1 MKKPSALTQFL
12 EEIQGEAIV
21 SVVETN
27 KDSKLI
33 VYIDEEAADSEEEG
47 IVISREETALVL
59 ADASI
64 IERFHEALGSPRSA
78 SIVLCDLVL
87 PEKSLDALEKHFIA
101 VDEA

>member
-1 MKKPSALTQFL
+1 MKKPNTLTQFL

-27 KDSKLI
+27 KESKLI
-33 VYIDEEAADSEEEG
+33 VYVDENAADAEDD
-47 IVISREETALVL
+47 ITISAEDTKLILANAAL
-59 ADASI
+59 
-64 IERFHEALGSPRSA
+64 IERFFESLGSPKSA
-78 SIVLCDLVL
+78 SIVICDTVL

>member
-1 MKKPSALTQFL
+1 MKKPNALTQFL

-33 VYIDEEAADSEEEG
+33 VYIDEESVDDEKG
-47 IVISREETALVL
+47 IELTREETALVL
-59 ADASI
+59 ADPSI
-64 IERFHEALGSPRSA
+64 IERFYEALGSPQAA
-78 SIVLCDLVL
+78 SIVICETVV